1 MTTRLPL
8 ITLLALLVVN
18 YVSSASPIPD
28 FPFIA
33 ADGSASREVAPTNAS
48 IHFTVLAF
56 SKSSEEATNT
66 VQTALGNV
74 VTALKAEGVGE
85 KMIRSHDID
94 KSAVRSRDNNANK
107 ALEILGYEV
116 SRKVELK
123 LPDLANYPKIIR
135 VLMTADH
142 IANMSSNFDT
152 STREDVEA
160 ELTGE
165 ACIKARKKADLLAK
179 GAGVT
184 IDRVY
189 AVSNNSLE
197 AIGQQFDLRNSGG
210 GVDYFSSNDA
220 PEILLFVPSTI
231 ELSASVN
238 ILYKLAP

>member
-1 MTTRLPL
+1 MNTRQSL
-8 ITLLALLVVN
+8 IALFCILVSSGI
-18 YVSSASPIPD
+18 SSASPIPD

-48 IHFTVLAF
+48 IRFTVLAF

-66 VQTALGNV
+66 VQAALGKV
-74 VTALKAEGVGE
+74 ITALKAEGVGE
-85 KMIRSHDID
+85 EMIRSHDID
-94 KSAVRSRDNNANK
+94 KSAVRSRDNDTNK

-123 LPDLANYPKIIR
+123 LPDLANYPKIVR

-165 ACIKARKKADLLAK
+165 ACLKARKKADLLAK

-197 AIGQQFDLRNSGG
+197 AVRLQ
-210 GVDYFSSNDA
+210 FSSRYSDLPSLYGANET

>member
-1 MTTRLPL
+1 MTARLPL
-8 ITLLALLVVN
+8 ITLLALLAAKSA
-18 YVSSASPIPD
+18 SSASPIPD
-28 FPFIA
+28 FPCIA
-33 ADGSASREVAPTNAS
+33 ADGNASREVAPTDAT
-48 IHFTVLAF
+48 IQLTVLAF
-56 SKSSEEATNT
+56 SKSSDEATNT
-66 VQTALGNV
+66 VQAALGKV
-74 VTALKAEGVGE
+74 ITALKAEGVGE
-85 KMIRSHDID
+85 KMIRAHDID
-94 KSAVRSRDNNANK
+94 KSAVRSRDNNTNK

-123 LPDLANYPKIIR
+123 LPDLANYPKIVR

-142 IANMSSNFDT
+142 IANMSSSFDT
-152 STREDVEA
+152 SKREDVEA

-165 ACIKARKKADLLAK
+165 AFVKARKKADLLAK

-197 AIGQQFDLRNSGG
+197 AIGQQFGLG
-210 GVDYFSSNDA
+210 YQSSLPSLYGPNDA
-220 PEILLFVPSTI
+220 PDILLFVPSTI

>member
-1 MTTRLPL
+1 
-8 ITLLALLVVN
+8 
-18 YVSSASPIPD
+18 
-28 FPFIA
+28 
-33 ADGSASREVAPTNAS
+33 
-48 IHFTVLAF
+48 
-56 SKSSEEATNT
+56 
-66 VQTALGNV
+66 
-74 VTALKAEGVGE
+74 
-85 KMIRSHDID
+85 
-94 KSAVRSRDNNANK
+94 
-107 ALEILGYEV
+107 
-116 SRKVELK
+116 
-123 LPDLANYPKIIR
+123 
-135 VLMTADH
+135 MTADH

-165 ACIKARKKADLLAK
+165 ACLKARKKADLLEK

-197 AIGQQFDLRNSGG
+197 AVRLQ
-210 GVDYFSSNDA
+210 FSSRYSDLPSLYGANET